1 MSDME
6 HNKGKLIP
14 VSYKEIEKAIPPL
27 EGEDRYDHMD
37 RIYDGSFVNLGD
49 KLYRVEWEIKRGE
62 LYDFAY
68 VDKNEDGSIN
78 FNTWHYNG
86 SAHWTEV
93 VEGALNE

>member
-14 VSYKEIEKAIPPL
+14 HFKANEMQEDHLEDWLDENYEDFTLIGDTVYK
-27 EGEDRYDHMD
+27 
-37 RIYDGSFVNLGD
+37 
-49 KLYRVEWEIKRGE
+49 VEWKIKRGE

-78 FNTWHYNG
+78 FNTYHYNG
-86 SAHWTEV
+86 GGHWTEV
-93 VEGALNE
+93 VEEALNEK